1 MAKAAQEVAVK
12 KDINALPAFAQGGPK
27 QAKIGNID
35 KSDLIMPRVK
45 LLAATSPE
53 VTTFDD
59 AKAGKFWHTIM
70 SKNLGDKLVGVPIVV
85 RKSIVLWDPNRSN
98 SNPLARSND
107 CIHWD
112 NPNMTFKDLKHPK
125 SPHPVTYATGADV
138 ASSGLMEFG
147 TSIPG
152 DSNSAPAA
160 SLTYNVMWVFP
171 DMEELSP
178 AIMIYTRSGVKPT
191 KGLLSKIEARP
202 MEHYGQLFE
211 IGTILETKD
220 GQPYYNVTFTAA
232 GYVQDEAQY
241 KRYEELYK
249 TFADKDWRANDER
262 DESQEPGGAGGGK
275 TEYTGGKK
283 F

>member
-1 MAKAAQEVAVK
+1 MAKAAEKTEVEIK
-12 KDINALPAFAQGGPK
+12 KDVNQVPAFAQGQK
-27 QAKIGNID
+27 KAKIGNVD
-35 KSDLIMPRVK
+35 STDLIMPRIK

-70 SKNLGDKLVGVPIVV
+70 SKNLGDKLTGVPIVV

-98 SNPLARSND
+98 QTPLARSND
-107 CIHWD
+107 CVHWD
-112 NPNMTFKDLKHPK
+112 NPNMEFTVKHPK
-125 SPHPVTYATGADV
+125 SPHAITYKTGADV

-160 SLTYNVMWVFP
+160 SLTYSVMWMLP
-171 DMEELSP
+171 EMEELSP
-178 AIMIYTRSGVKPT
+178 AIMIYTRSGVKPF
-191 KGLLSKIEARP
+191 KGLYSKIEARP
-202 MEHYGQLFE
+202 MEHYGQIFD

-220 GQPYYNVTFTAA
+220 GQPYYNVTFTAN
-232 GYVQDEAQY
+232 GYVQDEDRYNRY
-241 KRYEELYK
+241 KALYEQ
-249 TFADKDWRANDER
+249 FADKDWRANDER

-275 TEYTGGKK
+275 VEYTGGKK